1 MENRFLSLMIDIML
15 QDAHHLV
22 YQYIEDQNQLE
33 AVEAVEEVVEAV
45 EGAVEAV
52 VEEEVVEEVE
62 CQAVVPY

>member
-33 AVEAVEEVVEAV
+33 AVEAV
-45 EGAVEAV
+45 

>member
-1 MENRFLSLMIDIML
+1 MIDIML

-22 YQYIEDQNQLE
+22 YQYIEDQNQME
-33 AVEAVEEVVEAV
+33 AVEAVEEVVLEAV